1 MGEREISTFGGFLE
15 SLRQKKRLTLREFCR
30 QTDVDPGNIS
40 RVERGLMPPPKD
52 REILNRY
59 AKTLG
64 LSEGSV
70 EWQTFFDLAAVAQG
84 MVPKDLLSDKEL
96 VKTLPLFF
104 RTLRGQKPT
113 PEEMRRIAEKIRKG
127 GRK

>member
-1 MGEREISTFGGFLE
+1 MGRKDKSTFGGFFE
-15 SLRQKKRLTLREFCR
+15 SLRQDRRLTLREFCR
-30 QTDVDPGNIS
+30 RADVDPGNIS
-40 RVERGLMPPPKD
+40 RMERGLMPPPKD
-52 REILNRY
+52 EKILERY
-59 AKTLG
+59 ASTLG
-64 LSEGSV
+64 LRTGSA
-70 EWQTFFDLAAVAQG
+70 EWQNFFDLAAVAQG
-84 MVPKDLLSDKEL
+84 IVPKDLLSNKEL